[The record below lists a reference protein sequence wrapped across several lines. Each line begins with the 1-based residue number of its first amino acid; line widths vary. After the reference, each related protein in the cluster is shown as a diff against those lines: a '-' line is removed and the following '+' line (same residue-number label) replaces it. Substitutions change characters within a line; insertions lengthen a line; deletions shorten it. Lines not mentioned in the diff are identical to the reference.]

1 MQLDGLSNLHDVIK
15 CVAQKSTKKRYAEFP
30 LLLEK
35 WRELM
40 DLVNVLRFPYQATI
54 KLQRRDLTL
63 SDTYGIWLEI
73 KLRLSKIDNNRSSP
87 TGLAAL
93 LLTKFHGRF
102 EAIFANPA
110 MKAAIFL
117 DPRYRMGIMCNQQH
131 VRDAKEFIME
141 MHRRL
146 QYLKDIQ
153 HGAQA
158 IANENN
164 AADTSDDFNI
174 QAELEQLWTNQVTET
189 DSTPNLQCLSDFQ
202 SKLDAFDPPHMTI
215 KDSLFE
221 YWYSKDS
228 DLELRNVAMAIFSI
242 SPCETQCERDFSTL
256 KQILSEHR
264 GNLSTETLE
273 NILTINL
280 NKDLYLEVIHKQVQ
294 NMRKNKSDSQ

>member
-1 MQLDGLSNLHDVIK
+1 MQLDCLSSLHDVIK

-35 WRELM
+35 WRDLM
-40 DLVNVLRFPYQATI
+40 DLVNVLRIPYAV

-73 KLRLSKIDNNRSSP
+73 KLRLSKIDINRSSP

-93 LLTKFHGRF
+93 LLEKFQNRF
-102 EAIFANPA
+102 NAIFANPA

-117 DPRYRMGIMCNQQH
+117 DPRYRIGIIRNQQH
-131 VRDAKEFIME
+131 VDEAKIFIIE

-146 QYLKDIQ
+146 DYLKDIQ
-153 HGAQA
+153 HAQA
-158 IANENN
+158 TASENN
-164 AADTSDDFNI
+164 ATDTFDDFNI
-174 QAELEQLWTNQVTET
+174 QFWTNQVTEI
-189 DSTPNLQCLSDFQ
+189 DSTPDLQCLSDFEA
-202 SKLDAFDPPHMTI
+202 KLDVFDPPHMTV

-221 YWYSKDS
+221 YWHSEHS
-228 DLELRNVAMAIFSI
+228 DTELRNVAMAIFSI
-242 SPCETQCERDFSTL
+242 SSCEVQCERDFSTL
-256 KQILSEHR
+256 KRILSDHR

-280 NKDLYLEVIHKQVQ
+280 NKDLYLEVNRKQVQ
-294 NMRKNKSDSQ
+294 NMRKNKNDSQ